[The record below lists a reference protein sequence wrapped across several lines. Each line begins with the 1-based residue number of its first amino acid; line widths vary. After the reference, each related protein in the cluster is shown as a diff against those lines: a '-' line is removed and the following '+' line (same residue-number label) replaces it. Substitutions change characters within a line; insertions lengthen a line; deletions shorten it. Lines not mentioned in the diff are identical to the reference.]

1 MMQAVL
7 SNAAHPEYGAATIPF
22 PIPRDEYDDCI
33 ASLKVLEIG
42 SASKRDCKVDEICGA
57 WPVLKRLEGTPVNLD
72 ELDYLTKRLD
82 SFDVG
87 EAAQFQAMAEKLD
100 LNSMTDLINLTF
112 CCQQATV
119 IADFT
124 DLEAVGRDHYLNL
137 NGGCASTEDLNN
149 LDGYETALLLIDS
162 GAGTIT
168 PYGVVYDNGM
178 KLDHIYDG
186 SHLPEFFYENCIAS
200 ISLSLEGYPDKC
212 EKLYFPCAD
221 SKIDRALRRLG
232 AERPS
237 QCAAKLDTDQL
248 CDAVRGM
255 FEEEFELNE
264 HLDTLNALARC
275 YQSFD
280 AQTLDKFHTVFDTAW
295 PQTPEEAL
303 YLAENIYDFMV
314 VDGVSTAEEY
324 GRYMIQESGH
334 FELDPNLEDYVDFES
349 YGRRRIQEEH
359 GILGDRGYVAYLGMD
374 SEVKEIMA
382 RIIPNEQPSQGQ
394 HMGGIRME

>member
-1 MMQAVL
+1 MFQAIL
-7 SNAAHPEYGAATIPF
+7 RNGQHPEYGVATIPF
-22 PIPRDEYDDCI
+22 PIPDEEYDHCI
-33 ASLKVLEIG
+33 ELLEAMEIG
-42 SASKRDCKVDEICGA
+42 DAVKRDCQVDEIRSA
-57 WPVLKRLEGTPVNLD
+57 WPVLKHLEGTPVNLD
-72 ELDYLTKRLD
+72 ELDYLAKRLD

-87 EAAQFQAMAEKLD
+87 ETAQFQAMAEKLN
-100 LNSMTDLINLTF
+100 LNGMTDLINLTF

-124 DLEAVGRDHYLNL
+124 DLEAIGRDHYLNL

-178 KLDHIYDG
+178 KLEHIYDG
-186 SHLPEFFYENCIAS
+186 SHLPKFFYENCMACV
-200 ISLSLEGYPDKC
+200 SLSLERRPDKC

-237 QCAAKLDTDQL
+237 QCLAKLDTDQL
-248 CDAVRGM
+248 CSAVQGM
-255 FEEEFELNE
+255 FEEELELNE

-280 AQTLDKFHTVFDTAW
+280 AQTLDKFHTAVDTAW
-295 PQTPEEAL
+295 PQTPEETL
-303 YLAENIYDFMV
+303 YLAENIHDFKV
-314 VDGVSTAEEY
+314 IDGISTVEDY
-324 GRYMIQESGH
+324 GRYVVKESGY
-334 FELDPNLEDYVDFES
+334 FELPPDLESYVDFES
-349 YGRRRIQEEH
+349 YGKHRIQKEH
-359 GILGDRGYVAYLGMD
+359 GILGDRGYVAYLGAK
-374 SEVKEIMA
+374 SEIEGIMA
-382 RIIPNEQPSQGQ
+382 RHVPENQLEQESQ
-394 HMGGIRME
+394 MGGLT

>member
-1 MMQAVL
+1 MFQAIL
-7 SNAAHPEYGAATIPF
+7 RNGQHPEYGVATIPF
-22 PIPRDEYDDCI
+22 PIPDEEYDHCI
-33 ASLKVLEIG
+33 ELLEAMEIG
-42 SASKRDCKVDEICGA
+42 DAVKRDCQVDEIRGA
-57 WPVLKRLEGTPVNLD
+57 WPVLKHLEGTPVNLD
-72 ELDYLTKRLD
+72 ELDYLAKRLD

-87 EAAQFQAMAEKLD
+87 EAAQFQAMAEKLN
-100 LNSMTDLINLTF
+100 LNGMTDLINLTF
-112 CCQQATV
+112 CCQQTTV

-178 KLDHIYDG
+178 KLEHIYDG
-186 SHLPEFFYENCIAS
+186 SHLPKFFYENCMACV
-200 ISLSLEGYPDKC
+200 SLSPERRPDKC

-237 QCAAKLDTDQL
+237 QCSAKLDTDQL
-248 CDAVRGM
+248 CSAVQGM
-255 FEEEFELNE
+255 FEEELELNE

-280 AQTLDKFHTVFDTAW
+280 AQTLDKFHTVVDAAW

-303 YLAENIYDFMV
+303 YLAENIHDFKV
-314 VDGVSTAEEY
+314 IDGISTVEDY
-324 GRYMIQESGH
+324 GRYVVKESGH
-334 FELDPNLEDYVDFES
+334 FELLPDLESYVDFES
-349 YGRRRIQEEH
+349 YGKHRIQKEH
-359 GILGDRGYVAYLGMD
+359 GILGNHGYVAYLGAKP
-374 SEVKEIMA
+374 EIEEIMA
-382 RIIPNEQPSQGQ
+382 RHVPENQLEQGSQ
-394 HMGGIRME
+394 MGGLT